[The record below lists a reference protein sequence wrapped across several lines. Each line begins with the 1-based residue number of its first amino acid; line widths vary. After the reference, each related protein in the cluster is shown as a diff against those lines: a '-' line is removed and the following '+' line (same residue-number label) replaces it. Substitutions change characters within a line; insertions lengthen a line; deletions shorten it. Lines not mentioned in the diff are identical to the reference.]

1 MGEASANPPALALE
15 DASVRYHGRETPAL
29 DGVSLIARAGE
40 VTALLGANGA
50 GKSTL
55 LRVVAGLLVPDPG
68 TLRLGGVDAR
78 TLDRREMARRVALV
92 PQTERVADGFR
103 VREVVGMGRSPH
115 LDGWMRPRLEDEA
128 AVADAMARCDLA
140 HLADRDVATLS
151 GGEHRRVAIARA
163 LAQLFRPSPGRPSVL
178 ALDEPAAFLDIKHR
192 LALREVLAEVAK
204 RDGVACIA
212 ALHDLEDAARLASQ
226 IVLLRGGKVLA
237 AGAPAE
243 VMTRELL
250 ARAFDVSPTALDV
263 PAARA
268 PSRS

>member
-1 MGEASANPPALALE
+1 MGEARARSPAVALE
-15 DASVRYHGRETPAL
+15 GASIRYGGRETLAL

-40 VTALLGANGA
+40 VTAVLGANGA

-55 LRVVAGLLVPDPG
+55 LRVVAGLLVPDRG
-68 TLRLGGVDAR
+68 TLTLGGLDAR
-78 TLDRREMARRVALV
+78 ALDRREMARVVALV

-115 LDGWMRPRLEDEA
+115 LDGWMRPRREDEA
-128 AVADAMARCDLA
+128 AVDDAMARCDLV

-163 LAQLFRPSPGRPSVL
+163 LAQRPKVL

-192 LALREVLAEVAK
+192 LALRDVLAETAK

-212 ALHDLEDAARLASQ
+212 ALHDLEDAARLASHV
-226 IVLLRGGKVLA
+226 VLLRAGKVLA
-237 AGAPAE
+237 AGAPAD

-250 ARAFDVSPTALDV
+250 ASAFDIPPTALDV

>member
-1 MGEASANPPALALE
+1 MGEALAIPSSPRGLSPAVQVDGIVA
-15 DASVRYHGRETPAL
+15 RYARTGGNAL
-29 DGVSLIARAGE
+29 DGVSLLARAGE

-55 LRVVAGLLVPDPG
+55 LRVVAGLLVPDRG
-68 TLRLGGVDAR
+68 TLTLGGVDAR

-92 PQTERVADGFR
+92 PQTERVAEGFL
-103 VREVVGMGRSPH
+103 VREVVAMGRSPH
-115 LDGWMRPRLEDEA
+115 LDGWMRARPEDEA
-128 AVADAMARCDLA
+128 AVEDAMARCDLV

-163 LAQLFRPSPGRPSVL
+163 LAQRPKVL

-192 LALREVLAEVAK
+192 LALRDVLADAAK

-212 ALHDLEDAARLASQ
+212 ALHDLEDAARLASHV
-226 IVLLRGGKVLA
+226 VLLRAGKVLA
-237 AGAPAE
+237 AGAPAD

-250 ARAFDVSPTALDV
+250 ASAFDVSPTALDV
-263 PAARA
+263 PVARA

>member
-1 MGEASANPPALALE
+1 VGEARAESAVVTLE
-15 DASVRYHGRETPAL
+15 HATVRYAARPAAAL
-29 DGVSLIARAGE
+29 DRVSLIARAGE
-40 VTALLGANGA
+40 ITALLGANGA

-55 LRVVAGLLVPDPG
+55 LRVIAGLLAPQGGTLTVAGLNAAGLE
-68 TLRLGGVDAR
+68 
-78 TLDRREMARRVALV
+78 RREMARLVALV

-103 VREVVGMGRSPH
+103 VREVVAMGRAPH
-115 LDGWMRPRLEDEA
+115 LDGWMRPRPEDEA
-128 AVADAMARCDLA
+128 AVDDAMGRCDLA

-151 GGEHRRVAIARA
+151 GGEYRRVAIARA
-163 LAQLFRPSPGRPSVL
+163 LAQRPKVL

-192 LALREVLAEVAK
+192 LALRDVLADAAK

-212 ALHDLEDAARLASQ
+212 ALHDLEDAARLASHV
-226 IVLLRGGKVLA
+226 VLLRAGKVLA
-237 AGAPAE
+237 AGAPAD

-250 ARAFDVSPTALDV
+250 ASAFDISPKALDV

>member
-1 MGEASANPPALALE
+1 MGEAHAESAAVTLE
-15 DASVRYHGRETPAL
+15 SASVRYRGREAFAL
-29 DGVSLIARAGE
+29 DGVSLLARAGE
-40 VTALLGANGA
+40 VTAVLGANGA

-55 LRVVAGLLVPDPG
+55 LRVVAGLIVPDRG

-103 VREVVGMGRSPH
+103 VREVVAMGRSPH
-115 LDGWMRPRLEDEA
+115 LDGWMRARPEDEA
-128 AVADAMARCDLA
+128 AAQDAMVRCDLV
-140 HLADRDVATLS
+140 HLVDRDVATLS

-163 LAQLFRPSPGRPSVL
+163 LAQRPKVL

-192 LALREVLAEVAK
+192 LALRDVLSDVAR

-212 ALHDLEDAARLASQ
+212 ALHDLEDAARLASHV
-226 IVLLRGGKVLA
+226 VLLRGGKVLA
-237 AGAPAE
+237 AGAPAD

-250 ARAFDVSPTALDV
+250 ASAFDVSPTALDV
-263 PAARA
+263 PVARA

>member
-1 MGEASANPPALALE
+1 VESAAVALE
-15 DASVRYHGRETPAL
+15 SASVRYRSREALAL
-29 DGVSLIARAGE
+29 DGVSLLARAGE
-40 VTALLGANGA
+40 VTAVLGANGA

-55 LRVVAGLLVPDPG
+55 LRVVAGLVVPDRG
-68 TLRLGGVDAR
+68 TLTLGGVDAR

-103 VREVVGMGRSPH
+103 VREVVAMGRSPH
-115 LDGWMRPRLEDEA
+115 LDGWMRVRPEDEA
-128 AVADAMARCDLA
+128 AVDDAMKRCDLA

-163 LAQLFRPSPGRPSVL
+163 LAQRPKVL

-192 LALREVLAEVAK
+192 LALRDVLADAAR

-212 ALHDLEDAARLASQ
+212 ALHDLEDAARLASHV
-226 IVLLRGGKVLA
+226 VLLRAGKVLA
-237 AGAPAE
+237 AGAPAD

-250 ARAFDVSPTALDV
+250 ASAFEVSPTALDV
-263 PAARA
+263 PVARA

>member
-1 MGEASANPPALALE
+1 MGEARAGSPAIALE
-15 DASVRYHGRETPAL
+15 SVSVRYKGRETLAL

-40 VTALLGANGA
+40 VTAVLGANGA

-55 LRVVAGLLVPDPG
+55 LRVVAGLLAPDRG
-68 TLRLGGVDAR
+68 TLTLGGVDAR
-78 TLDRREMARRVALV
+78 TLDRRAMARVVALV
-92 PQTERVADGFR
+92 PQIERVAEGFR

-115 LDGWMRPRLEDEA
+115 LDGWMRPRREDET
-128 AVADAMARCDLA
+128 AVDDAMARCDLV

-163 LAQLFRPSPGRPSVL
+163 LAQRPKVL

-192 LALREVLAEVAK
+192 LALREVLADAAK
-204 RDGVACIA
+204 RDGVACVA
-212 ALHDLEDAARLASQ
+212 ALHDLEDAARLASHVV
-226 IVLLRGGKVLA
+226 ILRGGKVLA
-237 AGAPAE
+237 AGAPAD

-250 ARAFDVSPTALDV
+250 ATAFDVSPTSLDV

>member
-1 MGEASANPPALALE
+1 MGEARAESAAVSLE
-15 DASVRYHGRETPAL
+15 SASVRYAGREAFSL
-29 DGVSLIARAGE
+29 DGVSLLARAGE
-40 VTALLGANGA
+40 ITAVLGANGA

-55 LRVVAGLLVPDPG
+55 LRVVAGLIVPDAG
-68 TLRLGGVDAR
+68 TLTLGSVDAR

-103 VREVVGMGRSPH
+103 VREVVAMGRSPH
-115 LDGWMRPRLEDEA
+115 LDGWMRARPEDEA
-128 AVADAMARCDLA
+128 AVEDAMARCDLV

-163 LAQLFRPSPGRPSVL
+163 LAQRPKVL

-192 LALREVLAEVAK
+192 LALRDVLSDVAK

-212 ALHDLEDAARLASQ
+212 ALHDLEDAARLASHV
-226 IVLLRGGKVLA
+226 VLLRAGKVLA
-237 AGAPAE
+237 AGAPVD

-250 ARAFDVSPTALDV
+250 ASAFDVPPHRVFES
-263 PAARA
+263 A
-268 PSRS
+268 P